1 MNKRREDADVAL
13 RHLRDV
19 RERRAR
25 GEQAEL
31 GDSSDEDELCND
43 EASGETQPSDN
54 DDFFL
59 WDSQT
64 QLSDDDDDFVTPAEG
79 KRRRVEK
86 AEAVGQDQVQDGTT
100 ASVNLAP
107 QRSIYVPRVSLEDQ
121 QHPGVSE
128 CSVVAVPHP
137 TLLEEVGVAVY
148 PRKGFER
155 RTLGDLL
162 GATQSL
168 APFKR
173 PAHLFLYSEPLPRG
187 ATGKLLKKQ
196 VKEDIKSGK
205 VKKAP
210 SGAGAKL

>member
-1 MNKRREDADVAL
+1 MQRVAAGEMNKRREDADVAL

-31 GDSSDEDELCND
+31 GDSSDEDELCNH

-86 AEAVGQDQVQDGTT
+86 AEAVGQDQM
-100 ASVNLAP
+100 P
-107 QRSIYVPRVSLEDQ
+107 
-121 QHPGVSE
+121 
-128 CSVVAVPHP
+128 
-137 TLLEEVGVAVY
+137 
-148 PRKGFER
+148 K
-155 RTLGDLL
+155 
-162 GATQSL
+162 
-168 APFKR
+168 
-173 PAHLFLYSEPLPRG
+173 
-187 ATGKLLKKQ
+187 
-196 VKEDIKSGK
+196 
-205 VKKAP
+205 
-210 SGAGAKL
+210 